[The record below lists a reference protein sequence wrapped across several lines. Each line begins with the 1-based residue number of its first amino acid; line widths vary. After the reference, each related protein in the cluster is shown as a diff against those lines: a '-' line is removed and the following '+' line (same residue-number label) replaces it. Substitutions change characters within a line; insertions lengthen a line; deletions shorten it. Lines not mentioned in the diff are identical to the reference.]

1 VPRTLSKQARAR
13 VLTVANAISLLRL
26 LCIPVFIGLIVQH
39 RLIWVQTPGAPHLW
53 WYRWAALAVFL
64 LAAVSDAADG
74 YIARRWA
81 QHTVLGAWLDPLA
94 DKLLLSSAILALAL
108 PAGLPTRL
116 PFWFPIVTIS
126 RDALLLLGSLIVFM
140 ARGNVRVQPTLV
152 GKLTTCAQ
160 MACVVLTLLSQ
171 PDRLVWWCALAASL
185 LTAVSL
191 AQYVAHGQQQVWQ
204 V

>member
-1 VPRTLSKQARAR
+1 VPRTLSRKAYAR

-39 RLIWVQTPGAPHLW
+39 RLIWVQTPAAAQLC
-53 WYRWAALAVFL
+53 WYRWGALAVFL

-81 QHTVLGAWLDPLA
+81 QHTTLGAWLDPLA
-94 DKLLLSSAILALAL
+94 DKLLLSSAILTLAL
-108 PAGLPTRL
+108 PVGLPTRL

-140 ARGNVRVQPTLV
+140 ARGSIQVQPTRI
-152 GKLTTCAQ
+152 GKITTCAQ
-160 MACVVLTLLSQ
+160 MSCVILVLLAQTAA
-171 PDRLVWWCALAASL
+171 LVWWCALAAAL
-185 LTAVSL
+185 LTTVSL
-191 AQYVAHGQQQVWQ
+191 AQYIAHGQRQVRQ